1 LPITSLLPVQLGGTA
16 EARVAL
22 SNGKTFVVRM
32 KNGGANHPHVQRVT
46 LNGVPVKTPFI
57 SYTDIMAGAEL
68 VFEMGEQKTVFWK

>member
-1 LPITSLLPVQLGGTA
+1 
-16 EARVAL
+16 
-22 SNGKTFVVRM
+22 M